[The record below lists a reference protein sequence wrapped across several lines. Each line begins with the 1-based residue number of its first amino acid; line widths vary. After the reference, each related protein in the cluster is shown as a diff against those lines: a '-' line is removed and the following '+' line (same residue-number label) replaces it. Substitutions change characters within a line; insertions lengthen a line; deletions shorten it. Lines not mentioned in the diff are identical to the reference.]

1 MKELIGR
8 VYELRIHLIC
18 WGLWIA
24 YEVSTTAYIRG
35 NFSPLSFYLFFYA
48 LNIGLFYVHGK
59 LILPW
64 AIESGINWLWKVP
77 LGLALELVGYA
88 LASVLLN
95 ELLGKL
101 ESSVTP
107 LVVDVRFFVN
117 VLWRGVLFILFATG
131 YYFLVST
138 LKRRKIAMEGMVE
151 IERLNSQLLRSERDY
166 LRSQINP
173 HLLFNTL
180 SFVKFAAKTDR
191 PQAEEAIQ
199 RLAALMRFALEKSE
213 NGLIDLNEEITQVQH
228 LIGLN
233 QLRFGGGMYVE
244 LVSDLGGKSV
254 QVVPVMLLTLVENVF
269 KHGNVKDPQNPARI
283 LVSFAEQ
290 RLQIQTM
297 NLPNDG
303 GMLLG
308 HNSFGTGLVNLKER
322 LQAAYPG
329 NHQLQFGLVGGIFK
343 VDLQIDL
350 GDRAALEVEM
360 DNSY

>member
-8 VYELRIHLIC
+8 IYELRIHLIC
-18 WGLWIA
+18 WGLWIG
-24 YEVSTTAYIRG
+24 YEVATTAYIRG
-35 NFSPLSFYLFFYA
+35 NFSPGSFYLFFYA

-64 AIESGINWLWKVP
+64 AIESGLNWLWKVP
-77 LGLALELVGYA
+77 MGLALELVGYA
-88 LASVLLN
+88 LASVTLN

-117 VLWRGVLFILFATG
+117 VLWRGVLFILFSTG
-131 YYFLVST
+131 YYFLTTS
-138 LKRRKIAMEGMVE
+138 LARRKLAMDRVVE
-151 IERLNSQLLRSERDY
+151 IERLNSELLRAERDY

-213 NGLIDLNEEITQVQH
+213 NGLVELSEEITQVQH

-244 LVSDLGGKSV
+244 LASELQEGPI

-269 KHGNVKDPQNPARI
+269 KHGHVKDPQNPARI
-283 LVSFAEQ
+283 LVSFAER
-290 RLQIQTM
+290 RLRIQTK
-297 NLPNDG
+297 NLANDAE
-303 GMLLG
+303 MLLG

-329 NHQLQFGLVGGIFK
+329 KYELQYGLDGGIFK
-343 VDLQIDL
+343 VDLQINL
-350 GDRAALEVEM
+350 GERGTGVEM
-360 DNSY
+360 DNNY